1 MQTFQETLTANLFSP
16 ASAFELTYIPM
27 PNTLMVFVNGVYQQ
41 INFHFR
47 TTNNQIIFTDLIPA
61 SFDVRANYRF
71 NPAESIQTPDTSR
84 TIQIQEVLNENQ
96 IEPASSFD
104 LAQPPDP
111 YSQFIFVNG
120 IVQRESID
128 YSINGNVLTTNMIIP
143 TSYNVFADYSYTYPI
158 DVEPSDIL
166 PEGRRGSTTLNSA
179 ITSYELLAERIKMQL
194 GFPVVRIELCDDQI
208 YDFIDQAIE
217 WYSKYAGYTEEY
229 LMMDASKVYE
239 CGLGVRLDKLFTAH
253 ACFQC
258 TGDESHLAA
267 VSGQFFDYDMNYYR
281 KVIDVRAVD
290 PVQAT
295 GADTL
300 FSLDYMFAQQ
310 TYFSYMLG
318 NFGFDLTTWHILK
331 EWLDLRKK
339 MFATD
344 PYVVFNNRTQYLKI
358 IPEPV
363 RGRAY
368 IGVVSCYVEKSIVQM
383 LAERWIFQYS
393 LALTKISLAHVR
405 GKFGQVQLF
414 GGGGPYATDLMTQ
427 GIAEKDKLEQEL
439 LTNFGEAKPID
450 FICG

>member
-1 MQTFQETLTANLFSP
+1 MAFFQEELSITSQTVSSTILETSHPPHTNSLNL
-16 ASAFELTYIPM
+16 
-27 PNTLMVFVNGVYQQ
+27 
-41 INFHFR
+41 
-47 TTNNQIIFTDLIPA
+47 
-61 SFDVRANYRF
+61 
-71 NPAESIQTPDTSR
+71 
-84 TIQIQEVLNENQ
+84 
-96 IEPASSFD
+96 
-104 LAQPPDP
+104 
-111 YSQFIFVNG
+111 FVNG
-120 IVQRESID
+120 IFQRPSMDFSLQGNSVEIFTVLPND
-128 YSINGNVLTTNMIIP
+128 YSVWA
-143 TSYNVFADYSYTYPI
+143 SYEFYDGPAP
-158 DVEPSDIL
+158 VEAPSGYCDNHDPIL
-166 PEGRRGSTTLNSA
+166 PVGRRGSTTLNSA

-258 TGDESHLAA
+258 TGDESHLSR
-267 VSGQFFDYDMNYYR
+267 VTGQFFDCDMNYYR

-344 PYVVFNNRTQYLKI
+344 PYVVFNNKTQYLKI

-368 IGVVSCYVEKSIVQM
+368 IGVVSCYVEKPIVQM
-383 LAERWIFQYS
+383 LAERWIFHYS
-393 LALTKISLAHVR
+393 LALTKITLAHVR

-414 GGGGPYATDLMTQ
+414 GGGGPNASDLMTQ

-439 LTNFGEAKPID
+439 LTNYGEGMPIMPL
-450 FICG
+450 IG